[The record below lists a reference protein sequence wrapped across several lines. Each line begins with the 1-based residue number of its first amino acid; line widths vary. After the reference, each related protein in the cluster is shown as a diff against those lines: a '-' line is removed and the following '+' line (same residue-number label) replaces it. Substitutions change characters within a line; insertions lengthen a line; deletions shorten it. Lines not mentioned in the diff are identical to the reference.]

1 MKYYSYSVLKGLSS
15 DWACKRLP
23 KNESDNTHFY
33 NKQRL
38 NFQIKPTEKARF
50 TLVNTPN
57 NDINRV
63 PLNH

>member
-1 MKYYSYSVLKGLSS
+1 MIGFAK
-15 DWACKRLP
+15 DCP
-23 KNESDNTHFY
+23 KINLTIHIFCNI
-33 NKQRL
+33 QRL
-38 NFQIKPTEKARF
+38 NFQIKPSEKAGF